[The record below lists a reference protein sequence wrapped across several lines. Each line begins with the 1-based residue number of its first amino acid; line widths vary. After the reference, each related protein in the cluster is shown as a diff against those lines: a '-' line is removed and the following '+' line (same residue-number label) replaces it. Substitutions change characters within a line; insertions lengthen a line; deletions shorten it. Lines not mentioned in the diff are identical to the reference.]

1 MPDRIPRTRVDYA
14 NGEFRLDWLAGE
26 PDEAPP
32 TSFDPLRPVADDLA
46 GLGLPE
52 VAGLVIDAW
61 QGEGWALVK
70 SAPGPTFPLEF
81 APAQPP
87 APGPVR

>member
-1 MPDRIPRTRVDYA
+1 MLDRLPRTRVDYVNEA
-14 NGEFRLDWLAGE
+14 FRVDWLAGE

-32 TSFDPLRPVADDLA
+32 TNFDALKPVADDLTRMS
-46 GLGLPE
+46 LPE

-61 QGEGWALVK
+61 QGQGWTLIQ

>member
-1 MPDRIPRTRVDYA
+1 MLDRIPRTRVDYV
-14 NGEFRLDWLAGE
+14 NGEFRVDWLAGE
-26 PDEAPP
+26 ADEAPP
-32 TSFDPLRPVADDLA
+32 TSFDALKPVEGDLA
-46 GLGLPE
+46 KLSIPD

-61 QGEGWALVK
+61 QEAGWALIQ

-81 APAQPP
+81 TPAQPP